1 MAEILRPDTGDDLQD
16 AVHQAVQRLASGEVV
31 GVATDAGF
39 LPVALATSEAGVTQ
53 LAGSGSPLALLPR
66 TPDEAFDFLPELSRI
81 GFKLAR
87 RLWPGPVVLQV
98 GEAAA
103 QDGLLASL
111 AEPTQTALLRDGL
124 QISVPSGEIIEQL
137 GRLVAAP
144 LVAAIPDSVL
154 DSATAVSDAFP
165 GIGLAIDAGNVRFAE
180 GPTLVTLAGDEW
192 SVEREG
198 VVRKET
204 VQRMTAEVV
213 IFVCTGN
220 TCRSPLAEA
229 LLRGKLAAK
238 LSCSLDDLPERGWYV
253 SSAGLAAGYGSPA
266 SPESVQLAREHGV
279 DLNAHESQPLTE
291 RLLNHADFVF
301 TMTRGHRE
309 AILSRRPDLVE
320 LVELLARD
328 GSDVP
333 DPIGGGFDEYQRC
346 CESIE
351 KHLDDILSQFS
362 LS

>member
-1 MAEILRPDTGDDLQD
+1 MAEILRPDNGDDLQD

-31 GVATDAGF
+31 GVATDSGF

-103 QDGLLASL
+103 QDGLLGSL
-111 AEPTQTALLRDGL
+111 SESTRAALLRDGL
-124 QISVPSGEIIEQL
+124 QVSVPSGEIIEQL

-144 LVAAIPDSVL
+144 LVAAISDSVL

-165 GIGLAIDAGNVRFAE
+165 GIGLALDAGNVRFAE
-180 GPTLVTLAGDEW
+180 GPTLVKLAGDSW

-238 LSCSLDDLPERGWYV
+238 LNCSLDDLPERGWYV
-253 SSAGLAAGYGSPA
+253 SSAGLAAWYGSPA

-309 AILSRRPDLVE
+309 AILSRRPDLAE
-320 LVELLARD
+320 LVELLAPD

-362 LS
+362 LP

>member
-1 MAEILRPDTGDDLQD
+1 MAEILRPDNGDDLQD

-31 GVATDAGF
+31 GIATDAGY
-39 LPVALATSEAGVTQ
+39 LPVALATSESGVAR
-53 LAGSGSPLALLPR
+53 LSDSGSPIVLLAR
-66 TPDEAFDFLPELSRI
+66 TPDEAFDFLPGLSRI
-81 GFKLAR
+81 GLKLAR
-87 RLWPGPVVLQV
+87 RLWPGPIVLQV
-98 GEAAA
+98 GEAAT
-103 QDGLLASL
+103 QDGVLTSL
-111 AEPTQTALLRDGL
+111 PEPTKSALIRDGVRVA
-124 QISVPSGEIIEQL
+124 VPSGEIVEHL

-144 LVAAIPDSVL
+144 LVASLPDAVL
-154 DSATAVSDAFP
+154 DSASAVGDEFP
-165 GIGLAIDAGNVRFAE
+165 GAGLVIDAGNVRFAE
-180 GPTLVTLAGDEW
+180 GPTLVSLTGDAW
-192 SVEREG
+192 SVDREG

-204 VQRMTAEVV
+204 VQRMTVEVV

-229 LLRGKLAAK
+229 LLRGKLASRLK
-238 LSCSLDDLPERGWYV
+238 CSLDDLPERGWYV

-301 TMTRGHRE
+301 TMTRGHRD
-309 AILSRRPDLVE
+309 AILSRRPDLAE

-346 CESIE
+346 CQTIE

-362 LS
+362 LP